1 MQTLKRGINTL
12 PVLESDRRFEIET
25 LHDLTVL
32 DAEDLIYRLGFTAK
46 DIAMHT
52 KSAPSTKE
60 VAAKLREMSVSP
72 IRLTTEDYD
81 NTSYLAQTA
90 AQKDYDL
97 YNGGWSADY
106 QDPSS
111 YLDIFNINSGGVLQ
125 NLGLEPGEANDKAK
139 VVGLDVYT
147 QMLEEANKEQDPG

>member
-72 IRLTTEDYD
+72 IRLTTEDYEYAKD
-81 NTSYLAQTA
+81 KHVKRLRDDKSFYAVYCTRTA
-90 AQKDYDL
+90 IRLVRQ
-97 YNGGWSADY
+97 
-106 QDPSS
+106 
-111 YLDIFNINSGGVLQ
+111 VL
-125 NLGLEPGEANDKAK
+125 PT
-139 VVGLDVYT
+139 DVF
-147 QMLEEANKEQDPG
+147 